1 MKNYKNILF
10 DVDGTIIDSKE
21 GITKS
26 VQFALEKFNINIS
39 DLKELECFIGPPL
52 YESFK
57 NYYNLK
63 DDDLELAIKYYR
75 EYYKEIG
82 IYKNYLYEG
91 IINVF
96 EELKRKDKRLIIATS
111 KPTTFTEKILKS
123 YDIYKYFDFV
133 SGATL
138 DNSRIKKEDI
148 IKYAIDELKID
159 STYDCIMIGDKKQD
173 IIGANKNKMDSIGV
187 LYGYGT
193 LEELKE
199 QQPTYI
205 VNNIYEI
212 LRLI

>member
-1 MKNYKNILF
+1 MKKYNNILF
-10 DVDGTIIDSKE
+10 DVDGTIIDPKE

-26 VQFALEKFNINIS
+26 VQYALEKFNIKIN

-57 NYYNLK
+57 NYYDFN
-63 DDDLELAIKYYR
+63 DDDIELAVKYYR

-91 IINVF
+91 IIEVF
-96 EELKRKDKRLIIATS
+96 KELKRKNKRLIIATS
-111 KPTTFTEKILKS
+111 KPTSFTEKILKD

-133 SGATL
+133 SGSTL
-138 DNSRIKKEDI
+138 DNTRIKKEDI
-148 IKYAIDELKID
+148 IKFAINELNID
-159 STYDCIMIGDKKQD
+159 STYDCIMVGDKKQD

-193 LEELKE
+193 LKELEEQK
-199 QQPTYI
+199 PTYI
-205 VNNIYEI
+205 IKNGYEI
-212 LRLI
+212 LEIV